1 MTYQDKYIG
10 KKIEEYEIREFIGKG
25 GMGAVY
31 KGFDTTLN
39 RPVAIKI
46 LLESSLDNPDMVRR
60 FEREA
65 KVIAEINHPNIAQI
79 YKIGKIDNV
88 PYYVME
94 FIRGKSLADILQEKG
109 RISGSKCIDYIIQT
123 AKGLR
128 AAANHN
134 IIHRD
139 IKPANIMITEDGT
152 VKIVDF
158 GIAKVFRD
166 NTFKTTTGTIMG
178 TPRYMSPE
186 QGKGGNVDLRSDI
199 YSLGATFYH
208 IIAGISPFDSD
219 NPVTLLM
226 KHFSEP
232 VKSIKQFN
240 AEVPDKLCNVIYCMM
255 EKSPSERYQDYTQL
269 IITLENLYAKR
280 EEITSYIP
288 VIEQEEETSLKQI
301 KKRKLLLIGLAAIV
315 LIFIISLFLSPKKP
329 EQKTTPQG
337 RTIYDDGSMSQTFN
351 ELQKFQKQVDK
362 NDE

>member
-1 MTYQDKYIG
+1 MTNQDKYIG
-10 KKIEEYEIREFIGKG
+10 MKLDEYEVRELLGKG

-31 KGFDTTLN
+31 KGFDTALH

-46 LLESSLDNPDMVRR
+46 LLDNALDNPDVVRR

-65 KVIAEINHPNIAQI
+65 RVIAEINHPNIAQI
-79 YKIGKIDNV
+79 YKIGKIENV

-94 FIRGKSLADILQEKG
+94 YIRGKSLADILSEKG
-109 RISGSKCIDYIIQT
+109 RLCGSKCIDYMIQT

-139 IKPANIMITEDGT
+139 IKPANIMVTEDGT

-158 GIAKVFRD
+158 GIAKVVRD

-186 QGKGGNVDLRSDI
+186 QGKGENVDLRSDI

-208 IIAGISPFDSD
+208 LISGIPPFDSD

-240 AEVPDKLCNVIYCMM
+240 SDVPDKLCNVIYCMM
-255 EKSPSERYQDYTQL
+255 AKSPSERYQDYTHL
-269 IITLENLYAKR
+269 IVTLENLYTSK
-280 EEITSYIP
+280 EEITSYVPI
-288 VIEQEEETSLKQI
+288 IEQEENISPKLN
-301 KKRKLLLIGLAAIV
+301 KKKKLLLIGLAVIV
-315 LIFIISLFLSPKKP
+315 LIFIFSLFFTPKNP
-329 EQKTTPQG
+329 DQKTNPQNKS
-337 RTIYDDGSMSQTFN
+337 IYADGSLS
-351 ELQKFQKQVDK
+351 
-362 NDE
+362 